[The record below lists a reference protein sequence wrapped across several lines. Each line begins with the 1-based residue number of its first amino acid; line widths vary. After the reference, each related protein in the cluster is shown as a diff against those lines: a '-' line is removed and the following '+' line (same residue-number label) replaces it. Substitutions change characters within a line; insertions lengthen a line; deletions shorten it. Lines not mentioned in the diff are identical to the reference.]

1 MKIIKRIYEQIEDE
15 LEGAEEYAKG
25 AVMHK
30 EEYPALAR
38 TWYEISLAE
47 MGHVDMLHKQ
57 VVGMINDHRAKH
69 GQPPEAMMAVY
80 NFLHERMINEAEEVK
95 RYQEMYR
102 Q

>member
-1 MKIIKRIYEQIEDE
+1 
-15 LEGAEEYAKG
+15 
-25 AVMHK
+25 MHK

-57 VVGMINDHRAKH
+57 VVSMINDHRAKH
-69 GQPPEAMMAVY
+69 GQPPEAMIAVY

>member
-15 LEGAEEYAKG
+15 LEGAKEYAKC
-25 AVMHK
+25 AVKHK
-30 EEYPALAR
+30 EEFPALAR

-47 MGHVDMLHKQ
+47 TGHVDMLHKQ
-57 VVGMINDHRAKH
+57 VVNLINEHRAKH

-80 NFLHERMINEAEEVK
+80 NFLHEKAIEEMEEIK
-95 RYQEMYR
+95 RYQEMFR